1 MSTDYRLLRK
11 VPACDL
17 FDGRL
22 EEFGVRERVKPRRND
37 RKEQTAN
44 GRLQLPVGLH

>member
-1 MSTDYRLLRK
+1 MSTDYHLLKK

-22 EEFGVRERVKPRRND
+22 EGFGVREHVK
-37 RKEQTAN
+37 QTQRPKRADC
-44 GRLQLPVGLH
+44 